1 MKPLDAEMA
10 SQFARLAQQN
20 IAAEYPNKLDHL
32 LEHAAESST
41 PRSLH
46 PVFFGSYDWHS
57 SVHMHWLMV
66 RLISLF
72 PEAPFVERVAYQ
84 LDSAIHDA
92 GKIAGEC
99 AYLRRH
105 TSRTFERTYG
115 WAWLLALQGELMS
128 LARSMPR
135 ARTWADQLAPLAAMF
150 RQRLLN
156 FLPLADFPIR
166 TGMHQNS
173 AFALLLARVTALQT
187 EDTSLLESIDT
198 KAQQWFGQARSY
210 PSWLEPQGSDFLSAG
225 LVEAALMQS
234 VLGDGFAA
242 WWSAFTPN
250 GDDLVVWLTPVPV
263 SDRSDAQM
271 SHLDGLNLSRAWC
284 LKRLA
289 MLDSNPH
296 REQFLEAAEQHV
308 AASLP
313 YVLEGHYVGTHW
325 LASFATLA
333 LCSASS
339 DRL

>member
-1 MKPLDAEMA
+1 VKPLDAEMA

-32 LEHAAESST
+32 LEHGGEAST

-57 SVHMHWLMV
+57 SVHMHWLLV
-66 RLISLF
+66 RLISLY
-72 PEAPFVERVAYQ
+72 PEAAFVERVAYQ
-84 LDSAIHDA
+84 LDTQFTAQ
-92 GKIAGEC
+92 KIAGEC

-115 WAWLLALQGELMS
+115 WAWLLALHGELVK
-128 LARSMPR
+128 LAPTFSR
-135 ARTWADQLAPLAAMF
+135 AKLWAEQLAPLTTMF

-156 FLPLADFPIR
+156 YLPLADFPIR
-166 TGMHQNS
+166 CGTHQNS
-173 AFALLLARVTALQT
+173 AFALLLARITALQT
-187 EDTSLLESIDT
+187 DDAALLESVDA
-198 KAQQWFGQARSY
+198 KAHQWFGTTRSY
-210 PSWLEPQGSDFLSAG
+210 PCWLEPQGSDFLSAG
-225 LVEAALMQS
+225 LMEAALMQT
-234 VLGDGFAA
+234 VLGDSFQA
-242 WWSAFTPN
+242 WWSTFTPN
-250 GDDLVVWLTPVPV
+250 DDDLAVWLTPVSV
-263 SDRSDAQM
+263 SDRSDAQL

-289 MLDSNPH
+289 MPESNLH
-296 REQFLEAAEQHV
+296 RVQFLAAAEQHV

-313 YVLEGHYVGTHW
+313 YVQEGHYVGTHW

-333 LCSASS
+333 LCSPAS